1 MKESPCIDTLATQ
14 PMSCRPRNEGAYL
27 GAAPFGMTCRDIH
40 LSLGPFQGITDAPF
54 RNVFKRHF
62 GGIDKFY
69 TPFFTGIHKEEHAK
83 NLQGEEID
91 PRYNYVETL
100 TPQILSTD
108 AEEILRFAKQCKELG
123 YKEINLNMGCPF
135 PRVANKKRGSG
146 LLPYPDKVESM
157 LEGVFEHIGDMKFS
171 VKCRLG
177 YFSPDEIDAIIP
189 IFNKYPLS
197 ELIIHPRIGKQLYK
211 GEADVERFKA
221 LIPYINAPLVY
232 NGDVF
237 SVESFERIRGV
248 IESLSCG
255 RLRVKPAMTPIEET
269 SPKSVIAGKNPQ
281 STVLKGYMLG
291 RGILA
296 NPFLAEDIKASVIAR
311 RNDEAIQKSVSLDCI
326 VPRNDAKLQS
336 ERTERLHNYVIDLYE
351 DRLHHAGGSPKV
363 LGRMKELWSYL
374 MNSFEE
380 PQVVWR
386 KIKKINALNEYEE
399 AVETIFKEIA
409 IK

>member
-1 MKESPCIDTLATQ
+1 
-14 PMSCRPRNEGAYL
+14 MSYRPRNEGAYL

-62 GGIDKFY
+62 GGIDMFY

-91 PRYNYVETL
+91 PRFNDVETL

-108 AEEILRFAKQCKELG
+108 ADEILRFAKQCKELG

-135 PRVANKKRGSG
+135 PRVANKKRGCG
-146 LLPYPDKVESM
+146 LLPYPDMVEAM
-157 LEGVFEHIGDMKFS
+157 FEKVFEHIGDMKFS

-177 YFSPDEIDAIIP
+177 YFSPEEIEAIIP
-189 IFNKYPLS
+189 IFNRFPLS
-197 ELIIHPRIGKQLYK
+197 KLIIHPRIGKQLYK

-232 NGDVF
+232 NGDMF
-237 SVESFERIRGV
+237 SVNDFERIRDAV
-248 IESLSCG
+248 QPVNLF
-255 RLRVKPAMTPIEET
+255 
-269 SPKSVIAGKNPQ
+269 
-281 STVLKGYMLG
+281 MLG

-296 NPFLAEDIKASVIAR
+296 NPFLAEQIVDACDASL
-311 RNDEAIQKSVSLDCI
+311 QGQSVGTHRVCPQTHD
-326 VPRNDAKLQS
+326 K
-336 ERTERLHNYVIDLYE
+336 TERLHHYVIDLYE

-380 PQVVWR
+380 PQGVWR
-386 KIKKINALNEYEE
+386 KIKKINALKEYED
-399 AVETIFKEIA
+399 AVETIFKEIP

>member
-1 MKESPCIDTLATQ
+1 
-14 PMSCRPRNEGAYL
+14 MSE
-27 GAAPFGMTCRDIH
+27 PF

-91 PRYNYVETL
+91 PRCNNVETL

-108 AEEILRFAKQCKELG
+108 AEEILRFAKQCKQLG

-135 PRVANKKRGSG
+135 PRVANKKRGCG
-146 LLPYPDKVESM
+146 LLPYPDKVEEL
-157 LEGVFEHIGDMKFS
+157 LERVFEEIDIKLS

-177 YFSPDEIDAIIP
+177 YFNADEINAILP
-189 IFNKYPLS
+189 IFNRFPLS

-211 GEADVERFKA
+211 GEADVERFAA
-221 LIPYINAPLVY
+221 LIPIINAPLVY
-232 NGDVF
+232 NGDIV
-237 SVESFERIRGV
+237 SVDSFERIHEAV
-248 IESLSCG
+248 HP
-255 RLRVKPAMTPIEET
+255 VD
-269 SPKSVIAGKNPQ
+269 Q
-281 STVLKGYMLG
+281 FMLG

-296 NPFLAEDIKASVIAR
+296 NPFLAEEIKNDIVGDAY
-311 RNDEAIQKSVSLDCI
+311 NVSLQQQ
-326 VPRNDAKLQS
+326 NK
-336 ERTERLHNYVIDLYE
+336 TERLHAYIIDLYE

-374 MNSFEE
+374 MNGFDA
-380 PQVVWR
+380 PQDIWR
-386 KIKKINALNEYEE
+386 KIKKINALKEYEE
-399 AVETIFKEIA
+399 QVERIFKQHEVVL
-409 IK
+409 

>member
-1 MKESPCIDTLATQ
+1 
-14 PMSCRPRNEGAYL
+14 MSDL
-27 GAAPFGMTCRDIH
+27 L

-54 RNVFKRHF
+54 RNIFKRHF

-69 TPFFTGIHKEEHAK
+69 TPFFTGIQKEENAK

-91 PRYNYVETL
+91 PRCNDVETL

-108 AEEILRFAKQCKELG
+108 AEEILRFAKQCKQLG

-135 PRVANKKRGSG
+135 PRVANKKRGCG
-146 LLPYPDKVESM
+146 LLPYPDLVETM
-157 LEGVFEHIGDMKFS
+157 LERVFEKIDIKFS

-177 YFSPDEIDAIIP
+177 YFSPDEIEAILP
-189 IFNKYPLS
+189 IFNKFPLS

-232 NGDVF
+232 NGDIF
-237 SVESFERIRGV
+237 SVEDFGRIREMV
-248 IESLSCG
+248 QPVNEF
-255 RLRVKPAMTPIEET
+255 
-269 SPKSVIAGKNPQ
+269 
-281 STVLKGYMLG
+281 MLG

-311 RNDEAIQKSVSLDCI
+311 HEAIQDNGLDCH
-326 VPRNDAKLQS
+326 ASLAMT
-336 ERTERLHNYVIDLYE
+336 RTERLHAYVLDLYE
-351 DRLHHAGGSPKV
+351 DRLRHAGGSPMV

-386 KIKKINALNEYEE
+386 KIKKINALKEYED
-399 AVETIFKEIA
+399 AVETIFKDLSPF
-409 IK
+409 K

>member
-1 MKESPCIDTLATQ
+1 MSQ
-14 PMSCRPRNEGAYL
+14 P
-27 GAAPFGMTCRDIH
+27 F

-91 PRYNYVETL
+91 PKCNDVETL

-108 AEEILRFAKQCKELG
+108 AEEILRFAKQCKQLG

-135 PRVANKKRGSG
+135 PRVANKKRGCG
-146 LLPYPDKVESM
+146 LLPYPDKVEEL
-157 LEGVFEHIGDMKFS
+157 LERVFEEIDIKFS

-177 YFSPDEIDAIIP
+177 YFNDDEINAILP
-189 IFNKYPLS
+189 IFNRFPLS

-211 GEADVERFKA
+211 GEADVERFAA
-221 LIPYINAPLVY
+221 LIPSINAPLVY
-232 NGDVF
+232 NGDIV
-237 SVESFERIRGV
+237 SVESFERIHEAVRPV
-248 IESLSCG
+248 D
-255 RLRVKPAMTPIEET
+255 
-269 SPKSVIAGKNPQ
+269 Q
-281 STVLKGYMLG
+281 FMLG

-296 NPFLAEDIKASVIAR
+296 NPFLAEEIANDIERDTSNA
-311 RNDEAIQKSVSLDCI
+311 
-326 VPRNDAKLQS
+326 PLQQQNK
-336 ERTERLHNYVIDLYE
+336 TERLHAYIIDLYE

-374 MNSFEE
+374 MHSFDA
-380 PQVVWR
+380 PQDIWR
-386 KIKKINALNEYEE
+386 KIKKINALKEYEE
-399 AVETIFKEIA
+399 QVEQIFKLHETVL
-409 IK
+409 

>member
-1 MKESPCIDTLATQ
+1 M
-14 PMSCRPRNEGAYL
+14 NE
-27 GAAPFGMTCRDIH
+27 PF

-91 PRYNYVETL
+91 PHYNDVETL

-108 AEEILRFAKQCKELG
+108 AEEILRFAKQCQQLG

-135 PRVANKKRGSG
+135 PRVANKKRGCG
-146 LLPYPDKVESM
+146 LLPYPDKVEAM
-157 LEGVFEHIGDMKFS
+157 LERVFEEIDIKFS

-177 YFSPDEIDAIIP
+177 YFDPKEIDAILP
-189 IFNKYPLS
+189 IFNKFPIS

-211 GEADVERFKA
+211 GEADVECFKA

-232 NGDVF
+232 NGDIV
-237 SVESFERIRGV
+237 SEESFNRISNAV
-248 IESLSCG
+248 QP
-255 RLRVKPAMTPIEET
+255 V
-269 SPKSVIAGKNPQ
+269 NQ
-281 STVLKGYMLG
+281 FMLG

-296 NPFLAEDIKASVIAR
+296 NPFLAEQIKNDKASTH
-311 RNDEAIQKSVSLDCI
+311 DK
-326 VPRNDAKLQS
+326 
-336 ERTERLHNYVIDLYE
+336 TERLHNYVIDLYE

-380 PQVVWR
+380 QQVVWR
-386 KIKKINALNEYEE
+386 KIKKINALKEYEE

>member
-1 MKESPCIDTLATQ
+1 MSPLQ
-14 PMSCRPRNEGAYL
+14 
-27 GAAPFGMTCRDIH
+27 

-69 TPFFTGIHKEEHAK
+69 TPFFTGIHKEENAK

-91 PRYNYVETL
+91 PRCNDVETL

-108 AEEILRFAKQCKELG
+108 AEEILRFAKQCKQLG

-135 PRVANKKRGSG
+135 PRVANKKRGCG
-146 LLPYPDKVESM
+146 LLPYPDMVEAM
-157 LEGVFEHIGDMKFS
+157 LGRVFEEIDIQFS

-177 YFSPDEIDAIIP
+177 YFSPDEIEAIIP
-189 IFNKYPLS
+189 ILNKFPLS
-197 ELIIHPRIGKQLYK
+197 ELIIHPRIGKQIYK
-211 GEADVERFKA
+211 GEADVERFKS

-232 NGDVF
+232 NGDIF
-237 SVESFERIRGV
+237 SVEDFGRIQEAVRHV
-248 IESLSCG
+248 DHF
-255 RLRVKPAMTPIEET
+255 
-269 SPKSVIAGKNPQ
+269 
-281 STVLKGYMLG
+281 MLG
-291 RGILA
+291 RGLLA
-296 NPFLAEDIKASVIAR
+296 NPFLAE
-311 RNDEAIQKSVSLDCI
+311 EIQGGVW
-326 VPRNDAKLQS
+326 NAS
-336 ERTERLHNYVIDLYE
+336 ERPERLHAYVLDLYE

-374 MNSFEE
+374 MYSFEE

-386 KIKKINALNEYEE
+386 KIKKINALKEYEE

>member
-1 MKESPCIDTLATQ
+1 MNK
-14 PMSCRPRNEGAYL
+14 
-27 GAAPFGMTCRDIH
+27 PF

-91 PRYNYVETL
+91 PHYNDVETL

-108 AEEILRFAKQCKELG
+108 AEEILRFAKQCQQLG

-135 PRVANKKRGSG
+135 PRVANKKRGCG
-146 LLPYPDKVESM
+146 LLPYPDKVEAM
-157 LEGVFEHIGDMKFS
+157 LERVFEEIDIKFS

-177 YFSPDEIDAIIP
+177 YFDPKEIDAILP
-189 IFNKYPLS
+189 IFNKFPIS

-211 GEADVERFKA
+211 GEADVECFKA

-232 NGDVF
+232 NGDIV
-237 SVESFERIRGV
+237 SEESFNRISNAV
-248 IESLSCG
+248 QP
-255 RLRVKPAMTPIEET
+255 V
-269 SPKSVIAGKNPQ
+269 NQ
-281 STVLKGYMLG
+281 FMLG

-296 NPFLAEDIKASVIAR
+296 NPFLAEQIKNDKASTH
-311 RNDEAIQKSVSLDCI
+311 DK
-326 VPRNDAKLQS
+326 
-336 ERTERLHNYVIDLYE
+336 TERLHNYVIDLYE

-363 LGRMKELWSYL
+363 LGCMKELWSYL

-386 KIKKINALNEYEE
+386 KIKKINALKEYEE

>member
-1 MKESPCIDTLATQ
+1 
-14 PMSCRPRNEGAYL
+14 MSK
-27 GAAPFGMTCRDIH
+27 PF

-54 RNVFKRHF
+54 RNVFKRNF

-69 TPFFTGIHKEEHAK
+69 TPFFTGIHKEDHAK

-91 PRYNYVETL
+91 PRYNDVETL

-135 PRVANKKRGSG
+135 PRVANKKRGCG
-146 LLPYPDKVESM
+146 LLPYPDKVETM
-157 LEGVFEHIGDMKFS
+157 LNRVFEEISIKFS

-177 YFSPDEIDAIIP
+177 YFSPDEIEAVIP

-211 GEADVERFKA
+211 GETDVERFKA

-232 NGDVF
+232 NGDIV
-237 SVESFERIRGV
+237 SKESFERIREAVQPVG
-248 IESLSCG
+248 
-255 RLRVKPAMTPIEET
+255 
-269 SPKSVIAGKNPQ
+269 Q
-281 STVLKGYMLG
+281 FMLG
-291 RGILA
+291 RGLLA
-296 NPFLAEDIKASVIAR
+296 NPFLAEQINNDSADASVASR
-311 RNDEAIQKSVSLDCI
+311 QDTPLGTHRVCPPTRDK
-326 VPRNDAKLQS
+326 
-336 ERTERLHNYVIDLYE
+336 TERLHNYVLDLYE

-374 MNSFEE
+374 MYSFDE
-380 PQVVWR
+380 PQDIWR
-386 KIKKINALNEYEE
+386 KIKKINALKEYEE
-399 AVETIFKEIA
+399 VVETVFQSYTLRILT
-409 IK
+409 

>member
-1 MKESPCIDTLATQ
+1 MNGTDC
-14 PMSCRPRNEGAYL
+14 
-27 GAAPFGMTCRDIH
+27 H

-62 GGIDKFY
+62 GGVDKYY

-91 PRYNYVETL
+91 PQCNDVETL

-108 AEEILRFAKQCKELG
+108 AEEILRFAKQCQQLG

-146 LLPYPDKVESM
+146 LLPYPDKVEAM
-157 LEGVFEHIGDMKFS
+157 LERIFDGIDIKFS

-177 YFSPDEIDAIIP
+177 YFNPEEIDAIIP

-211 GEADVERFKA
+211 GEADVERFKT

-232 NGDVF
+232 NGDIV
-237 SVESFERIRGV
+237 SVESFERIREMV
-248 IESLSCG
+248 QP
-255 RLRVKPAMTPIEET
+255 V
-269 SPKSVIAGKNPQ
+269 NQ
-281 STVLKGYMLG
+281 FMLG
-291 RGILA
+291 RGILT
-296 NPFLAEDIKASVIAR
+296 NPFLAEEIKGH
-311 RNDEAIQKSVSLDCI
+311 D
-326 VPRNDAKLQS
+326 VPDDKTN
-336 ERTERLHNYVIDLYE
+336 RLHAYVIDLYD
-351 DRLHHAGGSPKV
+351 DRLRHAGGSPKV

-386 KIKKINALNEYEE
+386 KIKKLNSLKDYEE
-399 AVETIFKEIA
+399 AVELIFKENALIL
-409 IK
+409 

>member
-1 MKESPCIDTLATQ
+1 
-14 PMSCRPRNEGAYL
+14 MSE
-27 GAAPFGMTCRDIH
+27 PF

-69 TPFFTGIHKEEHAK
+69 TPFFTGIHKEYHAK

-91 PRYNYVETL
+91 PQCNDVETL

-108 AEEILRFAKQCKELG
+108 AEEILRFAKQCKQLG

-135 PRVANKKRGSG
+135 PRVANKKRGCG
-146 LLPYPDKVESM
+146 LLPYPDKVEAM
-157 LEGVFEHIGDMKFS
+157 LERVFEVIDIKFS

-177 YFSPDEIDAIIP
+177 YFNPEEIDAIIP
-189 IFNKYPLS
+189 IFNKFPLS

-232 NGDVF
+232 NGDIV
-237 SVESFERIRGV
+237 SVESFGRIHEAV
-248 IESLSCG
+248 QP
-255 RLRVKPAMTPIEET
+255 V
-269 SPKSVIAGKNPQ
+269 NQ
-281 STVLKGYMLG
+281 FMLG

-296 NPFLAEDIKASVIAR
+296 NPFLAEDIKTSVIAR
-311 RNDEAIQKSVSLDCI
+311 RNDETIQDNGLDCRASLAMI
-326 VPRNDAKLQS
+326 K
-336 ERTERLHNYVIDLYE
+336 TERLHNYVIDLYE
-351 DRLHHAGGSPKV
+351 DRLRHAGGSPKV

-374 MNSFEE
+374 MYSFED
-380 PQVVWR
+380 PQRVWR
-386 KIKKINALNEYEE
+386 KIKKINALKEYEE

>member
-1 MKESPCIDTLATQ
+1 
-14 PMSCRPRNEGAYL
+14 MSGTDC
-27 GAAPFGMTCRDIH
+27 H

-91 PRYNYVETL
+91 PKFNDVETL

-108 AEEILRFAKQCKELG
+108 AEEILRFAKQCKQLG

-135 PRVANKKRGSG
+135 PRVANKKRGCG
-146 LLPYPDKVESM
+146 LLPYPDMVEAM
-157 LEGVFEHIGDMKFS
+157 FKRIFEEIDINFS

-177 YFSPDEIDAIIP
+177 YYNPDEIEAIIP
-189 IFNKYPLS
+189 IFNKFPLS

-211 GEADVERFKA
+211 GEADVERFKR

-232 NGDVF
+232 NGDIF
-237 SVESFERIRGV
+237 SVENFEHILEATQPVNRF
-248 IESLSCG
+248 
-255 RLRVKPAMTPIEET
+255 
-269 SPKSVIAGKNPQ
+269 
-281 STVLKGYMLG
+281 MLG
-291 RGILA
+291 RGLLT
-296 NPFLAEDIKASVIAR
+296 NPFLAEEIRGSAWNA
-311 RNDEAIQKSVSLDCI
+311 L
-326 VPRNDAKLQS
+326 
-336 ERTERLHNYVIDLYE
+336 ERTERLHVYIIDLYK
-351 DRLHHAGGSPKV
+351 DRLRHAGGSPKV

-374 MNSFEE
+374 MYSFEE

-386 KIKKINALNEYEE
+386 KIKKINALREYEE
-399 AVETIFKEIA
+399 AVEEVFKSIELYF
-409 IK
+409 

>member
-1 MKESPCIDTLATQ
+1 LDCQVTL
-14 PMSCRPRNEGAYL
+14 RPRQDPKGDQNYL
-27 GAAPFGMTCRDIH
+27 KKEEMNQPF

-91 PRYNYVETL
+91 PRCNDVETL

-108 AEEILRFAKQCKELG
+108 AEEILRFAKQCKALG

-135 PRVANKKRGSG
+135 PRVANKKRGCG
-146 LLPYPDKVESM
+146 LLPYPDKVETM
-157 LEGVFEHIGDMKFS
+157 FEQVFKEIDIQIS

-177 YFSPDEIDAIIP
+177 YFNPDEIDTIIP
-189 IFNKYPLS
+189 IFNRFPLS

-232 NGDVF
+232 NGDIF
-237 SVESFERIRGV
+237 SVDGFKRISEMV
-248 IESLSCG
+248 QP
-255 RLRVKPAMTPIEET
+255 V
-269 SPKSVIAGKNPQ
+269 NQ
-281 STVLKGYMLG
+281 FMLG

-296 NPFLAEDIKASVIAR
+296 NPFLAEQIA
-311 RNDEAIQKSVSLDCI
+311 EADNLVGTCDKT
-326 VPRNDAKLQS
+326 N
-336 ERTERLHNYVIDLYE
+336 RLHEYVLDLYE

-386 KIKKINALNEYEE
+386 KIKKINALKEYED
-399 AVETIFKEIA
+399 AVEAIFKEIA

>member
-1 MKESPCIDTLATQ
+1 MSSTL
-14 PMSCRPRNEGAYL
+14 
-27 GAAPFGMTCRDIH
+27 

-69 TPFFTGIHKEEHAK
+69 TPFFTGIHKEDHAK
-83 NLQGEEID
+83 NLQGEEIG
-91 PRYNYVETL
+91 PKYNDVETL

-135 PRVANKKRGSG
+135 PRVANKKRGCG
-146 LLPYPDKVESM
+146 LLPYPDKVEDM
-157 LEGVFEHIGDMKFS
+157 LQRVFQDIDIKFS

-177 YFSPDEIDAIIP
+177 YFNPDEIDSIIP
-189 IFNKYPLS
+189 IFNKFPLS

-211 GEADVERFKA
+211 GEADAERFKA
-221 LIPYINAPLVY
+221 LIPQINAPLVY
-232 NGDVF
+232 NGDIV
-237 SVESFERIRGV
+237 SVESFIRING
-248 IESLSCG
+248 ILNDGLSTGSGTC
-255 RLRVKPAMTPIEET
+255 K
-269 SPKSVIAGKNPQ
+269 
-281 STVLKGYMLG
+281 TVEQFMLG
-291 RGILA
+291 RGLLA

-311 RNDEAIQKSVSLDCI
+311 PHSVKTENDEAIQESVSLDCF
-326 VPRNDAKLQS
+326 VPRNDAKRVS
-336 ERTERLHNYVIDLYE
+336 EKTERLHNYVIDLYK

-386 KIKKINALNEYEE
+386 KIRKINALKEYED

>member
-1 MKESPCIDTLATQ
+1 
-14 PMSCRPRNEGAYL
+14 MSEL
-27 GAAPFGMTCRDIH
+27 S

-62 GGIDKFY
+62 SGIDKFF

-91 PRYNYVETL
+91 PKCNDVETL

-108 AEEILRFAKQCKELG
+108 AEEILRFAKQCQQLG

-135 PRVANKKRGSG
+135 PRVANKKRGCG
-146 LLPYPDKVESM
+146 LLPYPDKVEDM
-157 LEGVFEHIGDMKFS
+157 LDRVFEEIDIKFS
-171 VKCRLG
+171 IKCRLG
-177 YFSPDEIDAIIP
+177 YFNPEEIDAIIP
-189 IFNKYPLS
+189 IFNKFPLS

-221 LIPYINAPLVY
+221 LIPLINAPLVY
-232 NGDVF
+232 NGDIV
-237 SVESFERIRGV
+237 SVESFERIRDLV
-248 IESLSCG
+248 QP
-255 RLRVKPAMTPIEET
+255 VK
-269 SPKSVIAGKNPQ
+269 Q
-281 STVLKGYMLG
+281 FMLG
-291 RGILA
+291 RGLLA
-296 NPFLAEDIKASVIAR
+296 NPFLAE
-311 RNDEAIQKSVSLDCI
+311 EIQGGTYS
-326 VPRNDAKLQS
+326 AS
-336 ERTERLHNYVIDLYE
+336 ERTKRLHAYVLDLYE
-351 DRLHHAGGSPKV
+351 DRLRHAGGSPKV
-363 LGRMKELWSYL
+363 LGSMKELWSYL

-386 KIKKINALNEYEE
+386 KIKKINALKEYED

>member
-1 MKESPCIDTLATQ
+1 
-14 PMSCRPRNEGAYL
+14 MSQA
-27 GAAPFGMTCRDIH
+27 F

-69 TPFFTGIHKEEHAK
+69 TPFFTGIQKDHAK
-83 NLQGEEID
+83 NLQVEEID
-91 PRYNYVETL
+91 PSCNDVETL

-108 AEEILRFAKQCKELG
+108 AEEILRFARQCKELG

-135 PRVANKKRGSG
+135 PRVANKKRGCG
-146 LLPYPDKVESM
+146 LLPYPDKVEAM
-157 LEGVFEHIGDMKFS
+157 LEQVFDRIDIQFS

-177 YFSPDEIDAIIP
+177 YFSPEEIDDIIP
-189 IFNKYPLS
+189 IFNRFPLS

-211 GEADVERFKA
+211 GDADVERFKA

-237 SVESFERIRGV
+237 SVDSFCRISEAV
-248 IESLSCG
+248 QPVS
-255 RLRVKPAMTPIEET
+255 
-269 SPKSVIAGKNPQ
+269 Q
-281 STVLKGYMLG
+281 FMLG

-296 NPFLAEDIKASVIAR
+296 NPFLAGQIKNNATDTPSYSDPRGASQQ
-311 RNDEAIQKSVSLDCI
+311 DEPIGAQHMHPLKTSDKT
-326 VPRNDAKLQS
+326 D
-336 ERTERLHNYVIDLYE
+336 RLHAYIIDLYE

-386 KIKKINALNEYEE
+386 KIKKINALKEYED
-399 AVETIFKEIA
+399 AIETIFKEIP
-409 IK
+409 IIL

>member
-1 MKESPCIDTLATQ
+1 MNK
-14 PMSCRPRNEGAYL
+14 
-27 GAAPFGMTCRDIH
+27 PF

-91 PRYNYVETL
+91 PHYNDVETL

-108 AEEILRFAKQCKELG
+108 AEEILRFAKQCQQLG

-146 LLPYPDKVESM
+146 LLPYPDKVEAM
-157 LEGVFEHIGDMKFS
+157 LDKVFEEIDIKFS

-177 YFSPDEIDAIIP
+177 YFDPKEIDAILP
-189 IFNKYPLS
+189 IFNKFPIS

-232 NGDVF
+232 NGDIV
-237 SVESFERIRGV
+237 SVESFIRING
-248 IESLSCG
+248 ILNDG
-255 RLRVKPAMTPIEET
+255 P
-269 SPKSVIAGKNPQ
+269 
-281 STVLKGYMLG
+281 STGSGTCKTVEQFMLG

-296 NPFLAEDIKASVIAR
+296 NPFLAEQIKNNIADACDGQPVGTHSVCPPTH
-311 RNDEAIQKSVSLDCI
+311 DK
-326 VPRNDAKLQS
+326 
-336 ERTERLHNYVIDLYE
+336 TERLHNYVIDLYE

-386 KIKKINALNEYEE
+386 KIKKINALKEYEE

>member
-1 MKESPCIDTLATQ
+1 MNQLV
-14 PMSCRPRNEGAYL
+14 
-27 GAAPFGMTCRDIH
+27 

-91 PRYNYVETL
+91 PCCNDVETL

-135 PRVANKKRGSG
+135 PRVANKKRGCG
-146 LLPYPDKVESM
+146 LLPYPDKVEAM
-157 LEGVFEHIGDMKFS
+157 LDRVFEEIDIKFS

-177 YFSPDEIDAIIP
+177 YFSPEEIDAILP
-189 IFNKYPLS
+189 IFNKFPLS

-211 GEADVERFKA
+211 GEADVERFKE
-221 LIPYINAPLVY
+221 LMPQINAPLVY
-232 NGDVF
+232 NGDIV

-255 RLRVKPAMTPIEET
+255 GLRVKPAMTPIEET
-269 SPKSVIAGKNPQ
+269 SPKSVIVDKDPQ
-281 STVLKGYMLG
+281 SPVLKGYMLG

-296 NPFLAEDIKASVIAR
+296 NPFLAEDIKASVIKN
-311 RNDEAIQKSVSLDCI
+311 RNNKAIQGSDSLDCF
-326 VPRNDAKLQS
+326 VPRNDAKRQ
-336 ERTERLHNYVIDLYE
+336 TERLHNYVLDLYE
-351 DRLHHAGGSPKV
+351 DRLRHAGGSPKV

-374 MNSFEE
+374 MYSFDE
-380 PQVVWR
+380 PQDIWR
-386 KIKKINALNEYEE
+386 KIKKINALKDYEE
-399 AVETIFKEIA
+399 AVETVFRSHTLRIVT
-409 IK
+409 

>member
-1 MKESPCIDTLATQ
+1 
-14 PMSCRPRNEGAYL
+14 MS
-27 GAAPFGMTCRDIH
+27 DIL

-69 TPFFTGIHKEEHAK
+69 TPFFTGIHKEDHAK

-91 PRYNYVETL
+91 PKFNDVETL

-108 AEEILRFAKQCKELG
+108 AEEILRFAKQCKQLG

-135 PRVANKKRGSG
+135 PRVANKKRGCG
-146 LLPYPDKVESM
+146 LLPYPDMVKTMFER
-157 LEGVFEHIGDMKFS
+157 VFEEIDIKFS

-177 YFSPDEIDAIIP
+177 YFSPEEIEAIIP
-189 IFNKYPLS
+189 IFNRFPIS

-211 GEADVERFKA
+211 GEADVKRFAA

-232 NGDVF
+232 NGDIF
-237 SVESFERIRGV
+237 SRESFEHIREQV
-248 IESLSCG
+248 QP
-255 RLRVKPAMTPIEET
+255 V
-269 SPKSVIAGKNPQ
+269 NQ
-281 STVLKGYMLG
+281 FMLG

-296 NPFLAEDIKASVIAR
+296 NPFLAEEIRGGAFHAPERIAR
-311 RNDEAIQKSVSLDCI
+311 LHAYI
-326 VPRNDAKLQS
+326 V
-336 ERTERLHNYVIDLYE
+336 DLYE
-351 DRLHHAGGSPKV
+351 DRLRHAGGSPKV

-386 KIKKINALNEYEE
+386 KIKKINALREYEE
-399 AVETIFKEIA
+399 AVEEVFESIGLAF
-409 IK
+409 